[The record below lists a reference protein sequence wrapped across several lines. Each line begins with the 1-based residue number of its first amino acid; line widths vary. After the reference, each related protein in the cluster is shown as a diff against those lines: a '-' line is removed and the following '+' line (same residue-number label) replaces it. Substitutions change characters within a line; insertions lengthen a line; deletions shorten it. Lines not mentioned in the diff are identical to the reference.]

1 MLRRAKH
8 PYDNN
13 YDYDTS
19 TTTITDI
26 DILLSGGMVSTSRM
40 KQCDFGTARLCSAGI
55 WIFQRSIWHGWEAH
69 SVATSHGMEFVKTL
83 VFWLDTQEL
92 YKSLRRHIM
101 RLSSRQ
107 PPLLYSLSMPW

>member
-26 DILLSGGMVSTSRM
+26 DILLSGGMVSTSWM
-40 KQCDFGTARLCSAGI
+40 EQCYFGYRETLLRENLDFSAKHMA
-55 WIFQRSIWHGWEAH
+55 W
-69 SVATSHGMEFVKTL
+69 MEGA
-83 VFWLDTQEL
+83 
-92 YKSLRRHIM
+92 
-101 RLSSRQ
+101 
-107 PPLLYSLSMPW
+107 